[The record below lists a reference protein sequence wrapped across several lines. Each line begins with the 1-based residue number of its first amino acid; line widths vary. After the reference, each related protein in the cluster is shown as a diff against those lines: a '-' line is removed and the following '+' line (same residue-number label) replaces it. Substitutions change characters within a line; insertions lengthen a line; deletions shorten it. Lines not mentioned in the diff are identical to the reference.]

1 MSHPKKAYSHIEGR
15 IFLGNLPT
23 DIDEELLRD
32 FFKSIGEI
40 KYLDVKK
47 GKAGRPGYGF
57 MEFVKLEDA
66 EKAVKLRNGFPVCDK
81 FIRVEFSTSGG
92 PRGPGGM
99 VLREGEISEEYSV
112 ARGRGGPQ
120 LRSIHRVYVDNCPPS
135 TTWQDIKDLFRGK
148 DDPTGIEV
156 CFSAINPL
164 QRRAYVEFRLKEDV
178 TKAIRLFN
186 NKPYKNYRNEESVLS
201 IYEDPNNAT
210 FNKENNVPTIRISP
224 ENEKTPEKTGPN
236 PDAISSEASPS
247 SSTSGRSTSSS
258 PAYSSDS
265 DNDDTIVESSSKSH
279 KTPETKPT
287 ISSATPVPEAPEPL
301 PQSSKRPRTLSTL
314 EVPTVMNLGSPKA
327 KRPDPDHASLSAT
340 TNESPNE
347 DSTPSNAEEHEEIEI
362 ELDDD
367 DDEEYYEFS
376 IPLDQFDEENILFR
390 FC

>member
-66 EKAVKLRNGFPVCDK
+66 ERAVQTRNGFPICDK
-81 FIRVEFSTSGG
+81 LIRVEFSTSGG

-148 DDPTGIEV
+148 NDPTGIEV
-156 CFSAINPL
+156 CFAAINPI
-164 QRRAYVEFRLKEDV
+164 QRRAFVEFRVKEDV
-178 TKAIRLFN
+178 AKAISLFN

-201 IYEDPNNAT
+201 IYEDPSNTAST
-210 FNKENNVPTIRISP
+210 FPISA

-265 DNDDTIVESSSKSH
+265 DNDDTLVASPSKS
-279 KTPETKPT
+279 KGTPEHKPT
-287 ISSATPVPEAPEPL
+287 TSSATSVPEALELL
-301 PQSSKRPRTLSTL
+301 PRSSKRPRTLSTL
-314 EVPTVMNLGSPKA
+314 AVPTVLNPGSPKA
-327 KRPDPDHASLSAT
+327 KRPDPDHSCLSAT
-340 TNESPNE
+340 TNEYPNE
-347 DSTPSNAEEHEEIEI
+347 ESTPSNAAETDET
-362 ELDDD
+362 ELTD

>member
-1 MSHPKKAYSHIEGR
+1 MSQPKKSYSHIEGR

-23 DIDEELLRD
+23 DIDEDLLRD
-32 FFKSIGEI
+32 FFKTSGEI
-40 KYLDVKK
+40 KYIDVKK

-66 EKAVKLRNGFPVCDK
+66 EKAVKTRNGFPICDK

-120 LRSIHRVYVDNCPPS
+120 LRSVHRVYVDNCPPS

-148 DDPTGIEV
+148 NDPTGIEV
-156 CFSAINPL
+156 CFSAINPI
-164 QRRAYVEFRLKEDV
+164 QRRAFVEFRLKEDV
-178 TKAIRLFN
+178 AKAIRLFH
-186 NKPYKNYRNEESVLS
+186 NKPYINYRNEESVLS
-201 IYEDPNNAT
+201 IYEDPGNAAL
-210 FNKENNVPTIRISP
+210 NKENNVPTIRISS
-224 ENEKTPEKTGPN
+224 ENEKTSEKTGPN

-265 DNDDTIVESSSKSH
+265 DNDDTLAASPSKSQEI
-279 KTPETKPT
+279 PEHRPT
-287 ISSATPVPEAPEPL
+287 ISSATSIPEAPEPL
-301 PQSSKRPRTLSTL
+301 PRSSKRSRTLSTPA
-314 EVPTVMNLGSPKA
+314 VPTVLNQGPPKA
-327 KRPDPDHASLSAT
+327 KRPAPDHSGLSAT

-347 DSTPSNAEEHEEIEI
+347 ESTPSNAAVPEETEST
-362 ELDDD
+362 

-376 IPLDQFDEENILFR
+376 IPLDVFDEENLLFR